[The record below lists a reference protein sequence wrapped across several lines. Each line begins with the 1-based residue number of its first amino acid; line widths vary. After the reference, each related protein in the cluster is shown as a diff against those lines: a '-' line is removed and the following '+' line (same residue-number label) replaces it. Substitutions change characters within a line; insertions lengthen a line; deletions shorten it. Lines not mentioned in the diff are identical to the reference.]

1 MASQRLKALD
11 VWRLPPGL
19 YPDGDGL
26 YLQVTSGNGRSWVY
40 RYSLHNKEHRL
51 GLGSAKAIPLKRARE
66 LASEAR
72 RHRAEGVDP
81 IAQKREQR
89 NAHLI
94 EQAKS
99 ISFAQCAESYIT
111 AHEAGWRNPK
121 HRQQWRSTLSQYV
134 YPTIG
139 GLSVESI
146 DTSLVLKCLEPIW
159 RDRTETASRIRGR
172 IESILDYG
180 KARGF
185 RNGDNPARWRGH
197 LQSLLPQ
204 PSKINGV
211 EHHAALPYAEIGEFM
226 GDLRRRDST
235 SARCLEFLILTAA
248 RTGEVIGATWN
259 EVDLRAGVWTIPASR
274 MKGGREHRIP
284 LSGRVLEILRIMQG
298 RRENDFVFA
307 GMRGGGLSNMSLL
320 AMLRT
325 MGRSVTAHGF
335 RSTFRDWA
343 AEQTNFPR
351 EVAELALAHAI
362 ESKVEA
368 AYRRGD
374 LFEKRRRL
382 MQAWSDFC
390 AKPSRAT
397 GNVTALRGA

>member
-11 VWRLPPGL
+11 VWRFPPGL

-26 YLQVTSGNGRSWVY
+26 YLQVTSGQGRSWVY

-66 LASEAR
+66 LANEAR

-89 NAHLI
+89 NARLI

-99 ISFAQCAESYIT
+99 ISFAQCAESYIS

-146 DTSLVLKCLEPIW
+146 DTSLILKCLEPIW

-226 GDLRRRDST
+226 ADLRRRDST

-259 EVDLRAGVWTIPASR
+259 EIDLRAGVWTIPGSR
-274 MKGGREHRIP
+274 MKGGREHRIS
-284 LSGRVLEILRIMQG
+284 LSQRALEILRIMQE

-382 MQAWSDFC
+382 MQAWSEFC

-397 GNVTALRGA
+397 GSVTALRGA